1 MSTYAAPAARH
12 SAAYKQSAILTASP
26 GQLVVMLYDGARRF
40 LFQAKAAMSEE
51 DHARAAE
58 RMHRAEA
65 ILDELQATLDL
76 SQGKLASDL
85 QGLYVFFRRQLGE
98 ARAERDPDK
107 VDWVWQ
113 QLGELREAWAQIAA
127 QAPLQA
133 TG

>member
-1 MSTYAAPAARH
+1 MSTYAAPAARQ

-40 LFQAKAAMSEE
+40 LFQSMAAMRE
-51 DHARAAE
+51 DDQTRASE
-58 RMHRAEA
+58 RMGRAEA
-65 ILDELQATLDL
+65 IIDELQATLDL

-85 QGLYVFFRRQLGE
+85 QGLYVFFRKTLGE
-98 ARAERDPDK
+98 ARVERDPDK
-107 VDWVWQ
+107 IDWVWN

-127 QAPLQA
+127 QAPVQA